1 MTATG
6 DGVAWVGAPA
16 AGEPAAGA
24 PESSALAQPVLAVRA
39 AGQATCLNDTLGL
52 SAPMNQSYRQ

>member
-6 DGVAWVGAPA
+6 DEVAGAGALA
-16 AGEPAAGA
+16 AGESAAGA

-52 SAPMNQSYRQ
+52 SAPLNQSYRQ